1 MITKKEFPILEFDTE
16 KVAKINPENLFPEK
30 FSADKMII
38 TFFPE
43 AINKLIEEKQV
54 EVYCHIGGENPF
66 DIYRFVDSPDVWIV
80 LGQVGC
86 PACAGNL
93 DLFNGFGIKKVMFC
107 GGGGGLDRNIKVG
120 EFLVVE
126 GAIRDEGFSYHYVEP
141 SRYIYTDKKVSDKLA
156 ASLESKPTTSSP
168 CQQ

>member
-38 TFFPE
+38 SFFPE
-43 AINKLIEEKQV
+43 AINRLIKEKQI

-66 DIYRFVDSPDVWIV
+66 DIYKFVDAPDVLLI

-93 DLFNGFGIKKVMFC
+93 DALQAGCIAVAQCRGFDYGALIYGGDDVASEEWNSRGWNTRQGIRYNLILLCK
-107 GGGGGLDRNIKVG
+107 
-120 EFLVVE
+120 ELVQE
-126 GAIRDEGFSYHYVEP
+126 I
-141 SRYIYTDKKVSDKLA
+141 
-156 ASLESKPTTSSP
+156 
-168 CQQ
+168 